1 MKKRFVIIGTIVI
14 IVFVGLCGCQIKECP
29 PPDSGQVI
37 PIGCIQR
44 GSEYYNKTI
53 MIHSK
58 FLIRVNHTIAY
69 EPSIIFGNEPAEIL
83 IDVSNAT
90 NSSILQDGN
99 TYYFIGEYYQVF
111 KVIEIRSG

>member
-1 MKKRFVIIGTIVI
+1 
-14 IVFVGLCGCQIKECP
+14 
-29 PPDSGQVI
+29 
-37 PIGCIQR
+37 
-44 GSEYYNKTI
+44 

-69 EPSIIFGNEPAEIL
+69 EPSIIFGDEPAKIL

-99 TYYFIGEYYQVF
+99 MYYFIGKLVHGSFQVY
-111 KVIEIRSG
+111 EIKPD